1 MTLINTSMVYVLR
14 KIKMAD
20 LESVLRY
27 SELLNLYQS
36 LLSET
41 QREILDDYFSFNL
54 SFSEIAENRHI
65 SRSAVEDAIK
75 KGKKKLDD
83 YENKLGSLKA
93 LQLIHEALAASDDKK
108 VSSKL
113 EEAERIMKHGI

>member
-1 MTLINTSMVYVLR
+1 
-14 KIKMAD
+14 MAD
-20 LESVLRY
+20 LDTVLRY
-27 SELLNLYQS
+27 SELLTLYQN

-41 QREILDDYFSFNL
+41 QREILDDYYSYNL

-75 KGKKKLDD
+75 KGKKKLDEL
-83 YENKLGSLKA
+83 ENKLCSLKI
-93 LQLIHEALAASDDKK
+93 LHLIHEAKASCNDEL
-108 VSSKL
+108 VASKL